1 MMKKKILA
9 IIGST
14 KNRST
19 NWLLVKT
26 LEGLAADRADITIYE
41 EITALPFFN
50 PDLDNDMPPETVTQ
64 LRDKIRASDAV
75 IICTPEYVFS
85 LPGVLKNALEWMVST
100 RVFAGKPVALLTAAA
115 SGEKAHESLQLIMK
129 TIEGK
134 FDESTS
140 LLIQGAKGKIGKDER
155 PNEET
160 MGKLSDLLD
169 ALLNKI

>member
-64 LRDKIRASDAV
+64 LRDQIRASDAV
-75 IICTPEYVFS
+75 IICIEECIGMDGFYKS
-85 LPGVLKNALEWMVST
+85 ICGQ
-100 RVFAGKPVALLTAAA
+100 A
-115 SGEKAHESLQLIMK
+115 SGTAYSCGIGRK
-129 TIEGK
+129 
-134 FDESTS
+134 ST
-140 LLIQGAKGKIGKDER
+140 
-155 PNEET
+155 
-160 MGKLSDLLD
+160 
-169 ALLNKI
+169 

>member
-1 MMKKKILA
+1 
-9 IIGST
+9 
-14 KNRST
+14 
-19 NWLLVKT
+19 
-26 LEGLAADRADITIYE
+26 
-41 EITALPFFN
+41 
-50 PDLDNDMPPETVTQ
+50 
-64 LRDKIRASDAV
+64 
-75 IICTPEYVFS
+75 
-85 LPGVLKNALEWMVST
+85 
-100 RVFAGKPVALLTAAA
+100 
-115 SGEKAHESLQLIMK
+115 MK

>member
-1 MMKKKILA
+1 MSKKKILA

-19 NWLLVKT
+19 NWVLVKT
-26 LEGLAADRADITIYE
+26 LQELAADKADITIYE
-41 EITALPFFN
+41 DITALPFFN
-50 PDLDNDMPPETVTQ
+50 PDLDNDSPPAVVVR
-64 LRDKIRASDAV
+64 LREKIALSDAV

-134 FDESTS
+134 FDASTS

-160 MGKLSDLLD
+160 AAKLNKLIS
-169 ALLNKI
+169 ALLLS